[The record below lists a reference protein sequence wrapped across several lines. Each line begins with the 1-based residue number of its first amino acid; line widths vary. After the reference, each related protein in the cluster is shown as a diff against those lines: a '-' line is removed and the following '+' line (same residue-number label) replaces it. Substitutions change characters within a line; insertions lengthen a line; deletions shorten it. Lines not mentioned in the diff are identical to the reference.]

1 MQSHE
6 ILQTIGGVAVAL
18 TGFSGVVAVLG
29 HRGRGDWSSE
39 EVLQLRTLVEP
50 GLVALFGSLLP
61 GVFQL
66 VSQSEALVWRLSN
79 GALALLGLAS
89 AAAFFARS
97 RSASTTTGQRVL
109 AVLAILAIGAH
120 LLFLCSLVAC
130 PDRMNDRLRRARVSG
145 SRFWRGLA
153 SGAQPRIRFLPL
165 GPLSR
170 QPPAACA

>member
-1 MQSHE
+1 MQSDE
-6 ILQTIGGVAVAL
+6 ILQTIGGVAVTLA
-18 TGFSGVVAVLG
+18 GFSGVVAVLG

-66 VSQSEALVWRLSN
+66 VLPSEDWVWRLSN

-97 RSASTTTGQRVL
+97 RAASTTTGQRVL
-109 AVLAILAIGAH
+109 AVLAVLAIGAH
-120 LLFLCSLVAC
+120 LLAAAGVLTQYELIFVLGLVLALMVSAYNFLLLLF
-130 PDRMNDRLRRARVSG
+130 PTGN
-145 SRFWRGLA
+145 
-153 SGAQPRIRFLPL
+153 
-165 GPLSR
+165 
-170 QPPAACA
+170 AA